1 MPKAMSYV
9 ERLRAARDQRIAAN
23 KAEINNER
31 QEFLLLGNLPKNNEI
46 WWPKDATEARFR
58 VLPFI
63 VTKENNIA
71 GQPVGAAATMRRFR
85 MHYLPN
91 GRAVMCLK
99 SFGLD
104 CPACEKFMSYSE
116 AERKDMNSPA
126 QRFKAKDRAIFNALF
141 AVPAE
146 GGKNKL
152 VMRVVSAP
160 YYSAWQKLSTEIK
173 NEASVQ
179 TELKNAAAVDKI
191 YMFDDPEEGYW
202 IEVRCNKDGIPGNN
216 NEKAKFMQMTRVDL
230 RWKEEAKP
238 LNDNVFNAIANLDM
252 LLPEPISTEEMR
264 KLFGLAST
272 TDTVNTVVDRPE
284 TATTVKKDVNED
296 DGIPMGALADK
307 NTAAYEAKKAEESL
321 DVEGEVDADG
331 FDADDFGDF
340 D

>member
-31 QEFLLLGNLPKNNEI
+31 QEFLLVGNLPKNNEI
-46 WWPKDATEARFR
+46 WWPKDATEARLR

-63 VTKENNIA
+63 VTKKNNI
-71 GQPVGAAATMRRFR
+71 GKQPVGSTATMRRFR
-85 MHYLPN
+85 VHYLPN

-104 CPACEKFMSYSE
+104 CPACEKFMSFSE

-141 AVPAE
+141 SVPSE

-173 NEASVQ
+173 NEATVQ
-179 TELKNAAAVDKI
+179 TELKNAAAVEKL

-230 RWKEEAKP
+230 RWKEDTKP
-238 LNDNVFNAIANLDM
+238 LNDNVFDAIADLDM
-252 LLPEPISTEEMR
+252 LLPDPVSANDIRSMFGLEGAAPKEDTTVDTEEHEEQPD
-264 KLFGLAST
+264 A
-272 TDTVNTVVDRPE
+272 
-284 TATTVKKDVNED
+284 
-296 DGIPMGALADK
+296 IPMGALADK
-307 NTAAYEAKKAEESL
+307 NKAAYDAAASSADADDEGTI
-321 DVEGEVDADG
+321 EGESDVDG
-331 FDADDFGDF
+331 FDADDFDF
-340 D
+340 E